1 MLSDFNLPDYPN
13 PSPNLNQTD
22 TTVFLL
28 IRAIQRVWFYDI
40 LFALLIPRRTTA
52 QVAPPKMAR
61 RADPG
66 ADVWFRSSEINRIHF
81 KQATKLLPEQYPLV
95 NSQKHTL
102 LKTFD

>member
-1 MLSDFNLPDYPN
+1 MLSDFNRPDYPN
-13 PSPNLNQTD
+13 PSPNLNQTH

-52 QVAPPKMAR
+52 RRGAGCAAKNGAARAGGR

-66 ADVWFRSSEINRIHF
+66 ADVWFEMKSLCFR
-81 KQATKLLPEQYPLV
+81 T
-95 NSQKHTL
+95 NSL
-102 LKTFD
+102 AMFFRKTCSFFELF

>member
-40 LFALLIPRRTTA
+40 IFTLLIPRRTTA
-52 QVAPPKMAR
+52 RRGAGCAAKNGAARAGAR

-66 ADVWFRSSEINRIHF
+66 ADVWFELQQ
-81 KQATKLLPEQYPLV
+81 QAQQ
-95 NSQKHTL
+95 S
-102 LKTFD
+102 FI

>member
-13 PSPNLNQTD
+13 PSPNLNQTH

-52 QVAPPKMAR
+52 RRGAGCAAKNGAARAGAR

-66 ADVWFRSSEINRIHF
+66 ADVWSKLCRLKILPVVFRQRTFRTEV
-81 KQATKLLPEQYPLV
+81 LV
-95 NSQKHTL
+95 EL
-102 LKTFD
+102 